1 VRGERRKRRERR
13 ERREGRT
20 ALAEAPIVRF
30 LHFTVPV
37 FGAFGV
43 PGVSSMIWLELVEGF
58 RIAAQQI
65 AANRTRSILTT
76 LGVVIGIVAVTL
88 MGTAIRGIDAGFD
101 RSMSGFGDDVLYVEQ
116 FPWTTGDDYWEF
128 RNRPDIKLSFVDR
141 LNQMIEENPNS
152 LLELA
157 VAAPASIQT
166 VTYGKREISNVYTTG
181 TTYQYA
187 YLSGTDCDKGRFI
200 NEAESR
206 GGRSVCVVG
215 RDVADGL
222 FGAEDPMDKMVRVRD
237 QQYQVIGVFAKQGSF
252 LGIFSW
258 DAQVVIPLGSYI
270 KYFKSNQE
278 NASIRVKV
286 KDKTRIA
293 EAKDELRGDFRRIR
307 GLLPEQGDNFAINE
321 QKLLRASIEPVKTG
335 LAIAGL
341 FITGLALFVGAI
353 GIMNITFVSV
363 KERTREIGTRKAL
376 GARRR
381 TILIQFLIE
390 AVSICLIG
398 GAVGLVLAF
407 GLFLLVGVAF
417 PNFPIQ
423 FSPILVVTAFFISVA
438 TGIISGFVPAW
449 QASRLNPVEALRYE

>member
-1 VRGERRKRRERR
+1 VTHRR
-13 ERREGRT
+13 
-20 ALAEAPIVRF
+20 ALWIAAHHGYRI
-30 LHFTVPV
+30 
-37 FGAFGV
+37 
-43 PGVSSMIWLELVEGF
+43 MIWFELLEGF

-76 LGVVIGIVAVTL
+76 LGVMIGIVAVTL
-88 MGTAIRGIDAGFD
+88 MGTAIRGIDLGFD
-101 RSMSGFGDDVLYVEQ
+101 RSMAGFGDDVLYVEQ
-116 FPWTTGDDYWEF
+116 FPWTTSDDFWQF

-141 LNQMIEENPNS
+141 LNQIIEESPSS

-166 VTYGKREISNVYTTG
+166 VSYGKREISNVYTTG

-206 GGRSVCVVG
+206 GGRNVCVVG

-222 FGAEDPMDKMVRVRD
+222 FGAEDPMDKVIRVRD
-237 QQYQVIGVFAKQGSF
+237 QEYQVIGVFAKQGSF

-258 DAQVVIPLGSYI
+258 DAQVVIPLNSYT

-293 EAKDELRGDFRRIR
+293 EAKEELRGDFRRIR
-307 GLLPEQGDNFAINE
+307 GLLPEQEDNFAINE
-321 QKLLRASIEPVKTG
+321 QKLLRASIEPVKMG
-335 LAIAGL
+335 LAIAGM

-407 GLFLLVGVAF
+407 GLFVLVGVVF
-417 PNFPIQ
+417 PNFPMQ
-423 FSPILVVTAFFISVA
+423 FSPILVVTALFISVV
-438 TGIISGFVPAW
+438 TGIISGFAPAW
-449 QASRLNPVEALRYE
+449 QAASLNPVEALRYE